1 MIFKNQ
7 ITKNTRRFSASVSL
21 TLKLFGHRDVR
32 AVFIEIFFSRF
43 YITIFAVEAFCAD
56 LCAQVSDSRTLC
68 KFADFVLAGTKDLV
82 AQMFAAIIFQY
93 ADAADLPYTVFS
105 FVDAGSTD
113 WFFAVINGQMPAYLI
128 QIIEF
133 YFKTLFDYK
142 NICANKKC
150 VVTAFFPCVQTNS
163 YSCFLAKMIPPH
175 NWDSSI
181 ISDYSGQINFKSR
194 RKIHPGIPKAE
205 LMIRLGAVTASPRK
219 GKKLC
224 IRTRHP
230 APLTAEKM
238 IPRKK

>member
-43 YITIFAVEAFCAD
+43 HITIFAVEAFCAD
-56 LCAQVSDSRTLC
+56 LCAQMSDSRTFC
-68 KFADFVLAGTKDLV
+68 KFADLFFAGTEDLV

-150 VVTAFFPCVQTNS
+150 VVTAFFSLCPDK
-163 YSCFLAKMIPPH
+163 FIFLLLAKVIPPH

-219 GKKLC
+219 GKNFASEQGTQRRLQQ
-224 IRTRHP
+224 
-230 APLTAEKM
+230 
-238 IPRKK
+238 RK